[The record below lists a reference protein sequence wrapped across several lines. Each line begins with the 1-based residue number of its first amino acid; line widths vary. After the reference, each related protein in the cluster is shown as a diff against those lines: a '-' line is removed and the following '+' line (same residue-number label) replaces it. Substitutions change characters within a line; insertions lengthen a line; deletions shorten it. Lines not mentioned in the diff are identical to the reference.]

1 MSNTYCVFG
10 FVCRSHVYCVPNVAS
25 FSAWFILDC
34 PFGFS
39 NVYLV
44 KYFVRIL
51 LSTIH
56 QRHSR
61 NEERKAVSRMPSIGV
76 DNSNATPVHLMNGAV
91 DNCHR
96 NTGPYP
102 QDLYTKCSC
111 SCKSWS
117 SLNISP

>member
-1 MSNTYCVFG
+1 MRCPTHIVFL
-10 FVCRSHVYCVPNVAS
+10 VCRSHVYCVPNVAS
-25 FSAWFILDC
+25 FSVWFILDC

-39 NVYLV
+39 NVYLM

-56 QRHSR
+56 QRHKR
-61 NEERKAVSRMPSIGV
+61 NEERKPVSCMPSIGV
-76 DNSNATPVHLMNGAV
+76 DNSNATSVHLMNGAV

-111 SCKSWS
+111 SCQSWS